1 MRDKDEARV
10 SRTWWAINR
19 AWARHSRAIGP
30 ALLIVVALVAVA
42 PRLAGP
48 VRWTPDGLFYQ
59 AHVFEI
65 QGQGESAA
73 LHREFTS
80 QAARRITRPD
90 GRLGNPDWVR
100 YSAQF
105 YRRRWLVP
113 LLAAAIYPAAG
124 ERSLL
129 YVSIAG
135 YVAAGL
141 LLFAFLKTRFSDAV
155 SLFVALACLLL
166 PPVRT
171 FAGLPLTDSW
181 GLALEIGALLA
192 AVLALERGR
201 RWIAIWAL
209 TMLALSFTRDSTVIP
224 IVAVAWIALITRTR
238 RSAVLLATGI
248 AAALPA
254 MIVFG
259 APVVRQLAYVIH
271 GFHIPTVVS
280 WSYVIAH
287 YPASLWSV
295 VHQDAY
301 YPMTLSYS
309 ALWYLIG
316 AVLLVAVAYMF
327 IAGPR
332 RDPFF
337 MLSRAGLIGAA
348 ALIAIS
354 INYTDLR
361 LEIVFIPGIAAGL
374 AFAIARLPALARAL
388 PSRRVGA
395 GAAAV
400 GPDRP

>member
-1 MRDKDEARV
+1 MRDKGEAGVPR
-10 SRTWWAINR
+10 SWSAIKGV
-19 AWARHSRAIGP
+19 WARHSGEIGT
-30 ALLIVVALVAVA
+30 ALLVVVALVAVA

-65 QGQGESAA
+65 QGQGEAAA
-73 LHREFTS
+73 LRREFTS
-80 QAARRITRPD
+80 EAARRITRPD
-90 GRLGNPDWVR
+90 GRVGNPNWVS

-113 LLAAAIYPAAG
+113 LLAAAIYPVAG

-135 YVAAGL
+135 YVAVGL
-141 LLFAFLKTRFSDAV
+141 LLFAFLRTRFSDRV

-181 GLALEIGALLA
+181 GLALEIGALIA
-192 AVLALERGR
+192 ALLALERGY
-201 RWIAIWAL
+201 RWIAVWAF
-209 TMLALSFTRDSTVIP
+209 TVLALSFTRDSTVVP
-224 IVAVAWIALITRTR
+224 IVAVGWVALVTRTR
-238 RSAVLLATGI
+238 RSAVLLVTGI
-248 AAALPA
+248 AAAVPA
-254 MIVFG
+254 MTVFG
-259 APVVRQLAYVIH
+259 APVVRQLAYVIDR
-271 GFHIPTVVS
+271 FHIPKVAS
-280 WSYVIAH
+280 WSYVISH

-295 VHQDAY
+295 LRQDTH

-309 ALWYLIG
+309 PLWYLIG
-316 AVLLVAVAYMF
+316 AALLVAVAYMF

-332 RDPFF
+332 GDPFF
-337 MLSRAGLIGAA
+337 MLSRAGLVGAA

-361 LEIVFIPGIAAGL
+361 LELVFIPGVAAALG
-374 AFAIARLPALARAL
+374 FALTGPLSPARAWL
-388 PSRRVGA
+388 SRRVSPSP
-395 GAAAV
+395 AV
-400 GPDRP
+400 LEPDRP